1 MAGLATQACRPI
13 VASSTIRLDSHDSL
27 AWLAQDKMT
36 VLVSET
42 PRSAAARK
50 PVRRLRVIY
59 NPIAGQRHGVRL
71 RKTFRAL
78 AGAGVTLSVIETKGP
93 GDAERAAAR
102 IHADTD
108 ILVVAGGDGTI
119 NEVVNGLMAAPGPIP
134 PLAIIP
140 LGTANVLA
148 QEIGLRPFS
157 GKIASAILR
166 GRRIS
171 VYPGQANGRYFLM
184 MGGVGFDAEVVA
196 NVDPALK
203 RRTGRFAY
211 LVEVLH
217 QSWRHRFETCG
228 GEIDGTPFQARWVV
242 VCNGRHYGGPF
253 VAAPSARLTEPGFS
267 VCLLDGGRFDIARY
281 GAALAL
287 GRLWR
292 QHDVRIVP
300 ARRVRIDSPAGHR
313 IQGDGDIIGRLPVEI
328 VAADRPIELVVPA

>member
-1 MAGLATQACRPI
+1 
-13 VASSTIRLDSHDSL
+13 
-27 AWLAQDKMT
+27 MT
-36 VLVSET
+36 ALVSE
-42 PRSAAARK
+42 PSPSAGAQKTAQ
-50 PVRRLRVIY
+50 RLRVIY

-78 AGAGVTLSVIETKGP
+78 AGSGASLSVIETQGP
-93 GDAERAAAR
+93 GDAERAASGS
-102 IHADTD
+102 HADTD
-108 ILVVAGGDGTI
+108 MLIVAGGDGTI

-134 PLAIIP
+134 PMAVIP

-148 QEIGLRPFS
+148 QEIGLKLS
-157 GKIASAILR
+157 SAKIASAILG

-171 VYPGQANGRYFLM
+171 IYPGRANGRYFLM

-228 GEIDGTPFQARWVV
+228 GEIDGIPFESRWVV

-253 VAAPSARLTEPGFS
+253 VAAPLARLTDPGFS
-267 VCLLDGGRFDIARY
+267 VCLLDGGRFDIVRY

-287 GRLWR
+287 GRLGR
-292 QHDVRIVP
+292 QHDVRILP
-300 ARRVRIDSPAGHR
+300 AQSVRIDSPIGCR

-328 VAADRPIELVVPA
+328 VAADRPIELVVPG

>member
-1 MAGLATQACRPI
+1 MISRPA
-13 VASSTIRLDSHDSL
+13 VAN
-27 AWLAQDKMT
+27 
-36 VLVSET
+36 
-42 PRSAAARK
+42 RSA
-50 PVRRLRVIY
+50 PRLRVIY

-78 AGAGVTLSVIETKGP
+78 AGSGASLSVIETKGP
-93 GDAERAAAR
+93 GDAERAAASVC
-102 IHADTD
+102 HADTD
-108 ILVVAGGDGTI
+108 MLIVAGGDGTI

-134 PLAIIP
+134 PMAVIP

-148 QEIGLRPFS
+148 QEIGLKLS
-157 GKIASAILR
+157 SHKIASAILH

-171 VYPGQANGRYFLM
+171 VYPGRANGRYFLM

-196 NVDPALK
+196 NIDPALK

-211 LVEVLH
+211 LVEALH

-228 GEIDGTPFQARWVV
+228 GEIDGTPFEARWVV

-253 VAAPSARLTEPGFS
+253 IAAPLARLTEPGFS
-267 VCLLDGGRFDIARY
+267 VCLLNGGGFDIARY

-287 GRLWR
+287 GRLSH
-292 QHDVRIVP
+292 QHDVRILP
-300 ARRVRIDSPAGHR
+300 AQCVRIDSPIGYK

>member
-1 MAGLATQACRPI
+1 
-13 VASSTIRLDSHDSL
+13 
-27 AWLAQDKMT
+27 MT
-36 VLVSET
+36 VLVSEN
-42 PRSAAARK
+42 PRLSVAQKA
-50 PVRRLRVIY
+50 PPRLRVIY
-59 NPIAGQRHGVRL
+59 NPIAGQRHGERL

-78 AGAGVTLSVIETKGP
+78 AESGASLSVIETEGP
-93 GDAERAAAR
+93 GDAERAAASAR
-102 IHADTD
+102 HADTD
-108 ILVVAGGDGTI
+108 ILIVAGGDGTI
-119 NEVVNGLMAAPGPIP
+119 NEVVNGLMAAPGPVP
-134 PLAIIP
+134 PMAIIP

-148 QEIGLRPFS
+148 QEIGLKLS
-157 GKIASAILR
+157 SKKIASAILR
-166 GRRIS
+166 GHQIS
-171 VYPGQANGRYFLM
+171 VYPGRANGRYFLM

-228 GEIDGTPFQARWVV
+228 GDIDGVPFQSRWVV

-253 VAAPSARLTEPGFS
+253 VAAPLARITEPGFS
-267 VCLLDGGRFDIARY
+267 VCLLNGARHDIPRY

-300 ARRVRIDSPAGHR
+300 GLRVRIDSPVGRR

>member
-1 MAGLATQACRPI
+1 
-13 VASSTIRLDSHDSL
+13 
-27 AWLAQDKMT
+27 
-36 VLVSET
+36 
-42 PRSAAARK
+42 
-50 PVRRLRVIY
+50 VIY
-59 NPIAGQRHGVRL
+59 NPIAGQRHGERL

-78 AGAGVTLSVIETKGP
+78 ADAGASISVIETTGP

-102 IHADTD
+102 ACRADTD
-108 ILVVAGGDGTI
+108 MLIVAGGDGTI
-119 NEVVNGLMAAPGPIP
+119 NEVVNGLMAAPGRIP
-134 PLAIIP
+134 PMAIIP

-148 QEIGLRPFS
+148 QEIGLKLSSR
-157 GKIASAILR
+157 KIAAAILG
-166 GRRIS
+166 GRRIN
-171 VYPGQANGRYFLM
+171 VYPGRANGRHFLM

-217 QSWRHRFETCG
+217 QSWRHRFETCF
-228 GEIDGTPFQARWVV
+228 GEIDGVPFETRWVV

-253 VAAPSARLTEPGFS
+253 VAAPLASLTKPGFS
-267 VCLLDGGRFDIARY
+267 VCLLGGARFDIPRY

-287 GRLWR
+287 GRLKH
-292 QHDVRIVP
+292 QHDVRILP
-300 ARRVRIDSPAGHR
+300 ARRVRIDSPVGQR

>member
-1 MAGLATQACRPI
+1 MIPRPA
-13 VASSTIRLDSHDSL
+13 VAQKS
-27 AWLAQDKMT
+27 
-36 VLVSET
+36 T
-42 PRSAAARK
+42 PR
-50 PVRRLRVIY
+50 LQVIY
-59 NPIAGQRHGVRL
+59 NPIAGQRHGARL

-78 AGAGVTLSVIETKGP
+78 AGAGASLSVIETKGP
-93 GDAERAAAR
+93 GDAERAAASACR
-102 IHADTD
+102 ADTD
-108 ILVVAGGDGTI
+108 ILIVAGGDGTI
-119 NEVVNGLMAAPGPIP
+119 NEVVNGLMATSGPIP
-134 PLAIIP
+134 PMAVIP

-148 QEIGLRPFS
+148 QEIGLKLSS
-157 GKIASAILR
+157 GKIASAILG

-171 VYPGQANGRYFLM
+171 VFPGLANGRYFLM

-196 NVDPALK
+196 NIDQALK

-228 GEIDGTPFQARWVV
+228 GEIDGIPFEARWVV

-253 VAAPSARLTEPGFS
+253 IAAPLARLTEPGFS
-267 VCLLDGGRFDIARY
+267 VCLLNGGGFDIARY

-287 GRLWR
+287 GRLSH
-292 QHDVRIVP
+292 QHDVRILP
-300 ARRVRIDSPAGHR
+300 ALRVRIDSPIGHK